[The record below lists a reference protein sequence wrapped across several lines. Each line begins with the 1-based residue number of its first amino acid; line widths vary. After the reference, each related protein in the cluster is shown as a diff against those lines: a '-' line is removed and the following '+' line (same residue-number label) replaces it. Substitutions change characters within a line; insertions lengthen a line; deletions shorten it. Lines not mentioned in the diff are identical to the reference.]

1 MSRFDIVLQN
11 TVSIENSSSLTVT
24 VTAMNA
30 QTKTFSEQMLNCG
43 NVEDIVKVT
52 VIKPRI

>member
-1 MSRFDIVLQN
+1 
-11 TVSIENSSSLTVT
+11 

-52 VIKPRI
+52 VIKSRI